1 VKRPAPSNR
10 TQPLIIARALIVGL
24 ILLSTAPPAATAQS
38 SLGIAAR
45 VNDEA
50 VTDYDLRAR
59 TDLIILSSQL
69 PNTQEVR
76 ERIAPQVL
84 RALIDDRLRLQESR
98 RQKIVVS
105 EAEIEGAVRQIEE
118 RNQMKR
124 NDMYA
129 LLDRYNIDRGTFR
142 LQIEADLSWRKL
154 ITNQVRASVTIS
166 DDAVEDTIR
175 RIEANKGKPE
185 HLVSEIFIS
194 MQAGKSVAETRQLV
208 ERLRQQITQ
217 GANFAE
223 LARSFSQSAS
233 AATGGNLGWV
243 REDQL
248 DPVLIEAI
256 TTMKPGELS
265 QPIQGIDGFYIL
277 TLRNR
282 RISQGLAGGDASLT
296 LQQVFIPLAG
306 GAVAEKTATAETIA
320 NQSKSCEDMEAAGKR
335 VGSPQS
341 GRLNNVKLSSLPPA
355 IREAV
360 ISLQVAEASR
370 PVRIGEGIMVL
381 MVCERSNDEGDAE
394 MRNRVRGMLI
404 QERGELI
411 ARRQLRELYR
421 AAFLDVRK

>member
-1 VKRPAPSNR
+1 MKRPAPSNR

-45 VNDEA
+45 VNDEV

-154 ITNQVRASVTIS
+154 VTNQVRASVTIS

-256 TTMKPGELS
+256 ATMKPGELS